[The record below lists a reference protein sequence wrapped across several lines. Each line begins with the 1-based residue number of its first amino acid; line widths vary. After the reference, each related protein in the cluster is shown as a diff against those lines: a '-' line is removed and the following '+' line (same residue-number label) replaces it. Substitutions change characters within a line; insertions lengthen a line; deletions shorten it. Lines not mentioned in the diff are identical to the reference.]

1 MLLYLQLYAM
11 KNIVE
16 NYFETIQD
24 TESST
29 ED

>member
-16 NYFETIQD
+16 NHVETIQD

-29 ED
+29 KD